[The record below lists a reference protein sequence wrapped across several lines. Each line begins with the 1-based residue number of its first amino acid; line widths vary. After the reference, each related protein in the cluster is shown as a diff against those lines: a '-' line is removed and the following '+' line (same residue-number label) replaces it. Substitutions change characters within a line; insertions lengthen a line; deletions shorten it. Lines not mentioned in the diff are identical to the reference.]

1 MFDVPGEA
9 VQAVLSRDIDV
20 IRKFDYNKDTFL
32 RNGLTDDR
40 KEMRA
45 MRFDEGINEGNDIS
59 EIKEESKETEKVVR
73 DRMDRLDKQDRLA
86 DVRYEKDDTGKIYKV
101 DGELIAEGEYTV
113 NGHTYYTDDRG
124 RIKACDAH
132 PKYTEDGSRN
142 LKDQKESGGEDRLE
156 KDDGGHIVARILN
169 GPEGSENLVAM
180 RDTINR
186 GDYKKMENEISDALQ
201 DNKEVTMHIEL
212 EYQDESRRPS
222 KIKSEYQIEDKKTEV
237 TFDNI
242 PESVELLETMP
253 DLIEDEDLDALKE
266 EIDDMKAD
274 GAEVSV
280 TSVKVDYNENGE
292 PSKVTVGIR
301 DESVPEKTY
310 KVYEARKETEQ

>member
-1 MFDVPGEA
+1 
-9 VQAVLSRDIDV
+9 
-20 IRKFDYNKDTFL
+20 
-32 RNGLTDDR
+32 
-40 KEMRA
+40 
-45 MRFDEGINEGNDIS
+45 
-59 EIKEESKETEKVVR
+59 
-73 DRMDRLDKQDRLA
+73 
-86 DVRYEKDDTGKIYKV
+86 
-101 DGELIAEGEYTV
+101 
-113 NGHTYYTDDRG
+113 
-124 RIKACDAH
+124 
-132 PKYTEDGSRN
+132 
-142 LKDQKESGGEDRLE
+142 
-156 KDDGGHIVARILN
+156 
-169 GPEGSENLVAM
+169 
-180 RDTINR
+180 
-186 GDYKKMENEISDALQ
+186 MENEISDALQ